1 MTGSVPN
8 VSEIRLSI
16 EAGEDLTGKQYH
28 FVKWDSGTVIV
39 CTAATDEPFGVLQ
52 EDDVVAGR
60 MAELVVLGPTYL
72 VADDAIVAGAL
83 IGTSADG
90 QADTKV
96 PGTDTTEYIAGRALE
111 AAAAAGNI
119 IPGLVNCVSPARAA

>member
-1 MTGSVPN
+1 MTGSVPQGA
-8 VSEIRLSI
+8 EIRISV
-16 EAGEDLTGKQYH
+16 EAGADLSGKQFH
-28 FVKWDSGTVIV
+28 FVKWDSGKVIL
-39 CTAATDEPFGVLQ
+39 CAAATDEPAGVLQ

-60 MAELVVLGPTYL
+60 MAELVVLGPTRV
-72 VADDAIVAGAL
+72 VADAAIVAGAL

-96 PGTDTTEYIAGRALE
+96 PGTDVTEYIAGRAWE

-119 IPGLVNCVSPARAA
+119 ITALVNCVSPARAA